1 MKLSFSHIS
10 LGLKLP
16 ALIVS
21 GALAAAAASGLIA
34 SLRGGEQLTA
44 AAQGKLEALVASR
57 AAAIDSYLAD
67 VTRDMRVLATSP
79 AVVGAASDLGIG
91 WQSYG
96 LDREAQ
102 LRAAFIDG
110 KSPAARSEILDPGSA
125 NFYANAHKSHHPWL
139 KIVRDERG
147 YGDIKLFDTKGAL
160 IYSVAKATD
169 FATSFTA
176 GPFKDSSLAQLVAAI
191 RKEPESPQVRVAD
204 IAPYAAN
211 GDAPTGFLATAI
223 QGADGFAG
231 ILVVE
236 MPLARINAVLSVS
249 AGMGDTGQTYLV
261 GADRLLRSATPDAGA
276 DAILNQHDD
285 GEAATRALRGES
297 GIVASVDP
305 QGRPVIAAYRPV
317 SASGINWGVV
327 GSMAIEEIQKDTHR
341 LQLELLAV
349 GAAIMVML
357 GGLGIIFARGLTRP
371 IRALTDAMRR
381 VAGGALS
388 EPIPSAGRR
397 DELGRIA
404 EALVVFRQN
413 ALDKQQMA
421 LESEAM
427 KGQAEAERRA
437 LLLDLADQLDTSLRH
452 VVQTVSEAATEMEAT
467 AHAMAQTASETR
479 DEAMAVTEAARS
491 AAGSVGSVAGAATQ
505 LSASL
510 TDVSARAAKAGELA
524 HVAVEDTQSI
534 RDAMQTLSQATD
546 RIGEV
551 VDMINAIAGQT
562 NLLALNATIEAAR
575 AGEAGKGFAVVASE
589 VKALANQTARAT
601 DEIGNQIAAIQ
612 AMTRDAATAVADV
625 AERIRTLDDLNAE
638 IVREVTYQGEATE
651 EIARAVSEASTATDD
666 VSSHIDQ
673 VTEAASGTGSA
684 ADHVLTVAGQL
695 NREASDL
702 KDAVGRFVERL
713 KAA

>member
-1 MKLSFSHIS
+1 MALSFSNLSI
-10 LGLKLP
+10 GLKLP

-21 GALAAAAASGLIA
+21 GALAAAIASGLIA

-44 AAQGKLEALVASR
+44 AAQGKLEALVSSR
-57 AAAIDSYLAD
+57 AAAIDSYLVD
-67 VTRDMRVLATSP
+67 ISRDMRVLATSP
-79 AVVGAASDLGIG
+79 AIVGAASDLGIG

-96 LDREAQ
+96 LDRESQ

-110 KSPAARSEILDPGSA
+110 KTPEERAAILDPGSG

-147 YGDIKLFDTKGAL
+147 YGDVKLFDTKGAL
-160 IYSVAKATD
+160 IYSVAKASD
-169 FATSFTA
+169 FATSFTS
-176 GPFKDSSLAQLVAAI
+176 GPFKDSSLAKLVEII
-191 RKEPESPQVRVAD
+191 RKNPESTEVRASD
-204 IAPYAAN
+204 IAPYAAYA
-211 GDAPTGFLATAI
+211 DRPTGFLATAI
-223 QGADGFAG
+223 HSADGFAG
-231 ILVVE
+231 ILVIE
-236 MPLARINAVLSVS
+236 SPLLRIDALLSVA
-249 AGMGDTGQTYLV
+249 AGMGETGQTYLV
-261 GADRLLRSATPDAGA
+261 GPDRLLRSAMRDVGA
-276 DAILNQHDD
+276 DAVLTLQDN
-285 GEAATRALRGES
+285 GKAAARALAGES
-297 GIVASVDP
+297 GIMASVDP

-317 SASGINWGVV
+317 TGNGLGWAVV
-327 GSMAIEEIQKDTHR
+327 GSMALEEIGSATRQ
-341 LQLELLAV
+341 LQYELLAV
-349 GAAIMVML
+349 GAAIMAML
-357 GGLGIIFARGLTRP
+357 GAAGILFARGLTRP

-381 VAGGALS
+381 LAGGALG

-413 ALDKQQMA
+413 ALDKQQLA

-427 KGQAEAERRA
+427 KGQAEAERRI

-467 AHAMAQTASETR
+467 AHTMAQTASETR
-479 DEAMAVTEAARS
+479 DEAMAVTVASRA

-510 TDVSARAAKAGELA
+510 TDVSARATRAGELA

-534 RDAMQTLSQATD
+534 REAMQTLAQATD

-601 DEIGNQIAAIQ
+601 DEIGTQITAIQ
-612 AMTRDAATAVADV
+612 SMTRSAAGAVADV

-638 IVREVTYQGEATE
+638 IVREVTHQGEATE

-666 VSSHIDQ
+666 VSSHIHQ

-684 ADHVLTVAGQL
+684 ADHVLNVAGQL
-695 NREASDL
+695 SREATDL